1 LSDFQL
7 NEIYT
12 PPNGLPVADVIF
24 LHGLGDAFKTCWQNT
39 SGEAGDVWP
48 IFLSQK
54 FPGISIWG
62 LDYPTSKYSS
72 YFDKPDLS
80 LLTVASSLSELLR
93 AKKIGSRPL
102 VLICHSLGGIIA
114 KAMLRACE
122 SSTTATKNAIF
133 DNCKGVIFIASPH
146 NGSGLASI
154 LNLIPGVASK
164 QTSELTKANEHILD
178 LGTWYKNKAHA
189 SGVRSA
195 AFFETMKTNGA
206 MVVDAVSAD
215 PGVADCDPIGVDAN
229 HQDICKFGHPE
240 DFGYVCILNFLDE
253 LFLEQRLDA
262 SDSHSIDDL
271 EYYIETV
278 KGDRLSLAE
287 KLEIGGKSEKEI
299 DDAAA
304 EKERIHMKV
313 RRNVISASAR
323 RKYRQFLS
331 EVLTLFRIH
340 IAPLIRAGADEAAV
354 NSAIH
359 SKLLQ
364 PLSEK
369 ESSND
374 LFNIADVHSA
384 IYYLTGNC
392 HIDWKKNDD

>member
-12 PPNGLPVADVIF
+12 PPNGLPVADIVFI
-24 LHGLGDAFKTCWQNT
+24 HGLGDGFKSCWQNT
-39 SGEAGDVWP
+39 SGSEGDVWP
-48 IFLSQK
+48 IFLAEK
-54 FPGISIWG
+54 FPGMSIWG
-62 LDYPTSKYSS
+62 LDYPTSKFSS
-72 YFDKPDLS
+72 YLNKSDLS

-93 AKKIGSRPL
+93 AKKVGSRPL
-102 VLICHSLGGIIA
+102 ILICHSLGGIIA

-122 SSTTATKNAIF
+122 SSTTATKKAIF
-133 DNCKGVIFIASPH
+133 DNCNGVVFIASPH

-164 QTSELTKANEHILD
+164 QTAELTTANELILD
-178 LGTWYKNKAHA
+178 LGNWYKNRAPA
-189 SGVRSA
+189 SGILSA
-195 AFFETMKTNGA
+195 AFYETMKTNGA
-206 MVVDAVSAD
+206 MVVDAGSAN
-215 PGVADCDPIGVDAN
+215 PGVANCDPIAVDAN
-229 HQDICKFGHPE
+229 HQEICKFGHPD

-253 LFLEQRLDA
+253 LLSARRIDA

-287 KLEIGGKSEKEI
+287 KLKIGGKSQKEI

-313 RRNVISASAR
+313 RRNVISPSAR
-323 RKYRQFLS
+323 KKYRQFLS

-340 IAPLIRAGADEAAV
+340 IAPLIRAGAEEVVV
-354 NSAIH
+354 NNAIH
-359 SKLLQ
+359 SKLLE
-364 PLSEK
+364 PLSLK
-369 ESSND
+369 EAAND